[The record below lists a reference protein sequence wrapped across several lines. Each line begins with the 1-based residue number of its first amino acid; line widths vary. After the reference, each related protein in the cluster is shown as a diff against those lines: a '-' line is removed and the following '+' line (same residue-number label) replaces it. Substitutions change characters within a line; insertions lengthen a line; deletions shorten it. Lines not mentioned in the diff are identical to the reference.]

1 MKNEIKD
8 VVWITGASSG
18 IGRALALRMA
28 RAGYRVAATARRQDA
43 LEALAREA
51 EGRVLPVAADT
62 TDAASLAA
70 AVTRIETQLG
80 PIGIAVFCAGTY
92 QALMGAELTAAKARP
107 LFELNFMGTVN
118 ALEAV
123 LPGMIRRRKGRVAM
137 RGELT
142 KLGSMVAALAGYFGL
157 PTSAVYG
164 ASKAALINMAEALRP
179 DLARS
184 GIAVQI
190 VNPGF
195 VRTPLT
201 DKNAF
206 PMPFLMESAD
216 AAEAFYRGLHSNRF
230 EITFPR
236 RFSLILRLLQML
248 PYRLSLALTRLT
260 VPKDRPT
267 TDAPSVSRAS

>member
-1 MKNEIKD
+1 MNGTIKD

-28 RAGYRVAATARRQDA
+28 KAGYRVAATARRA
-43 LEALAREA
+43 GELEALAREA
-51 EGRVLPVAADT
+51 DGLVVPVAADT
-62 TDAASLAA
+62 TDAASLKA
-70 AVTRIETQLG
+70 AVTRIEETLG

-118 ALEAV
+118 SLEAV
-123 LPGMIRRRKGRVAM
+123 LPGMMRRGTGRIA
-137 RGELT
+137 
-142 KLGSMVAALAGYFGL
+142 MVASLAGYFGL

-179 DLARS
+179 DLARH

-201 DKNAF
+201 DKNEF
-206 PMPFLMESAD
+206 PMPFLMETAD
-216 AAEAFYRGLHSNRF
+216 AAEAFYRGLHSSRF

-236 RFSLILRLLQML
+236 RFSLLLRLLQML

-260 VPKDRPT
+260 VPKEK
-267 TDAPSVSRAS
+267 SRQAINRTA

>member
-28 RAGYRVAATARRQDA
+28 RAGYCVAATARRQDA

-70 AVTRIETQLG
+70 AVTRIENQLG

-137 RGELT
+137 
-142 KLGSMVAALAGYFGL
+142 VASLAGYFGL

-206 PMPFLMESAD
+206 PMPFLMESAE

>member
-1 MKNEIKD
+1 MSGTIKD

-28 RAGYRVAATARRQDA
+28 RGGYRVAATARRA
-43 LEALAREA
+43 GELEALAREA
-51 EGRVLPVAADT
+51 DGLVVPVVADT
-62 TDAASLAA
+62 TDAASLKA
-70 AVTRIETQLG
+70 AVAHIEETLG

-118 ALEAV
+118 SLEAV
-123 LPGMIRRRKGRVAM
+123 LPGMMRRERGRIA
-137 RGELT
+137 
-142 KLGSMVAALAGYFGL
+142 MVASLAGYFGL

-179 DLARS
+179 DLARH

-201 DKNAF
+201 DKNEF
-206 PMPFLMESAD
+206 PMPFLMETVD
-216 AAEAFYRGLHSNRF
+216 AAEAFYRGLHSRRF
-230 EITFPR
+230 EISFPR
-236 RFSLILRLLQML
+236 RFSLLLRLLQML

-260 VPKDRPT
+260 VPKDKPGINRT
-267 TDAPSVSRAS
+267 A

>member
-51 EGRVLPVAADT
+51 EGQVLPVAADT

-137 RGELT
+137 
-142 KLGSMVAALAGYFGL
+142 VASLAGYFGL
-157 PTSAVYG
+157 P
-164 ASKAALINMAEALRP
+164 P
-179 DLARS
+179 PARS
-184 GIAVQI
+184 GAQRHRRADRQSGFRPDAADRQERISDAV
-190 VNPGF
+190 PDGKRRRRRGLLSRAALEP
-195 VRTPLT
+195 VRDHLS
-201 DKNAF
+201 AALF
-206 PMPFLMESAD
+206 PDPAAAAD
-216 AAEAFYRGLHSNRF
+216 AALSSFTRADPPDRTEGQADD
-230 EITFPR
+230 R
-236 RFSLILRLLQML
+236 RALRQPGFLI
-248 PYRLSLALTRLT
+248 SA
-260 VPKDRPT
+260 
-267 TDAPSVSRAS
+267 

>member
-1 MKNEIKD
+1 MTQEIKEI
-8 VVWITGASSG
+8 VWITGASSG

-28 RAGYRVAATARRQDA
+28 KAGYRVAATARRQGE

-51 EGRVLPVAADT
+51 DGHLTPVAADT
-62 TDAASLAA
+62 TDAASLQA
-70 AVTRIETQLG
+70 AVTRIEETLG

-118 ALEAV
+118 SLEAV
-123 LPGMIRRRKGRVAM
+123 LPGMLRRGKGRVAM
-137 RGELT
+137 
-142 KLGSMVAALAGYFGL
+142 VASLAGYFGL

-195 VRTPLT
+195 VKTPLT
-201 DKNAF
+201 DKNEF
-206 PMPFLMESAD
+206 PMPFLMDVED
-216 AAEAFYRGLHSNRF
+216 AAEAFYRGLHSDRF

-236 RFSLILRLLQML
+236 RFSLLLRVLQML

-260 VPKDRPT
+260 VPKEKPDSATR
-267 TDAPSVSRAS
+267 VSRVA